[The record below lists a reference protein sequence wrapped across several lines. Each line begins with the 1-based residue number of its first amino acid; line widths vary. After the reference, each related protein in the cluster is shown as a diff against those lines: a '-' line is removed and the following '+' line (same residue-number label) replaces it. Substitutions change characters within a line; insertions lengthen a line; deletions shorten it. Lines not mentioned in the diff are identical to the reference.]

1 MELELMKKNER
12 ELEVRL
18 PYHPE
23 WWNRLRKFP
32 QSRWDTKLRVWT
44 FPYTLKHVER
54 FIELF
59 EDASIRVTADL
70 REECYILT
78 ESAADGSQAGV
89 ERVEFETSKWGTFV
103 ESKLVFELKVRGY
116 SVKTIRAY
124 RGHVERFYRF
134 YEANLGAS
142 TLDLVPAFSHR
153 LLEQGLSHA
162 YVNQAISAVKFY
174 LVTVCGMLEGSF
186 PYVRPKKV
194 RKLPNVLASSE
205 VVRLLSA
212 VDNRKHRAILYLA
225 YSSGLRVGEIV
236 RLRITDLDR
245 ARKTLH
251 VRQAKGRKDRI
262 TVLSD
267 AALEMVDQ
275 YMRTYEPSGWLFP
288 GQDSSRHLTERTVQK
303 VFEQAAR
310 AAHIVKNV
318 SVHSL
323 RHSFATHLL
332 EDGVDIRYIQELL
345 GHKSIQT
352 TEIYTHVAAMD
363 ARRIVS
369 PLDRIMGKSRGSQQ
383 YEE

>member
-1 MELELMKKNER
+1 MELELRKKNER
-12 ELEVRL
+12 ELEVQL
-18 PYHPE
+18 PYHRE

-32 QSRWDTKLRVWT
+32 QSCWDAKLRVWT

-59 EDASIRVTADL
+59 EDAVVLVSDEL
-70 REECYILT
+70 RAECYLLT
-78 ESAADGSQAGV
+78 EKKADGNQTG
-89 ERVEFETSKWGTFV
+89 EGRVEFESSKWGTFV
-103 ESKLVFELKVRGY
+103 ESKLVLELKVRGY
-116 SVKTIRAY
+116 SMKTIRAY
-124 RGHVERFYRF
+124 RGHVERFYCF
-134 YEANLGAS
+134 YEANPGVS
-142 TLDLVPAFSHR
+142 TLDLVPVFSHL

-225 YSSGLRVGEIV
+225 YSSGLRVGEVV
-236 RLRITDLDR
+236 RLRTTDLDR

-251 VRQAKGRKDRI
+251 VRLGKGRKDRF
-262 TVLSD
+262 TVLFDS
-267 AALEMVDQ
+267 ALEVIDQ
-275 YMRTYEPSGWLFP
+275 YMRIYEPSGWLFP
-288 GQDSSRHLTERTVQK
+288 GQDPFRHLTERTVQK
-303 VFEQAAR
+303 VFEQAVR
-310 AAHIVKNV
+310 AAHISKKV

-352 TEIYTHVAAMD
+352 TEIYTHVAATD

-383 YEE
+383 